1 MIDRTDPQWYRDAL
15 IYQVHVKS
23 FFDSNNDGV
32 GDFAGVTAKLDYIR
46 DLGVT
51 AIWLMPF
58 YPSPLRDDGYDIQEY
73 LDINPSYGTL
83 DDFRVFVEA
92 AHERGIRVIT
102 ELVINHTSDQHPWF
116 QRARNAPKG
125 SPERDFYVWSDTN
138 ELYGDT
144 RIIFLDT
151 EASNWTWDP
160 VAGQYFWHRFYSHQP
175 DLNFDNPAVLEAV
188 LDAMRYWLDMGVD
201 GLRLDA
207 IPYLIE
213 RDGTNCENL
222 PETHEVIKK
231 IRAALDARYPDK
243 MLLAEANQWPEETA
257 PYFGDGDECH
267 LSFHFPLMPR
277 MYMALA
283 QEDRHPITDI
293 MRQTPEI
300 PDGCQW
306 AIFLRNHDEL
316 TLEMVTDKERDYLW
330 TFYAADRRARINLGI
345 RRRLAPLLEN
355 DRRKIELLNSLL
367 FSMPGTPVMY
377 YGDEIGMGD
386 NIYLG
391 DRDGVRTPMQWSPD
405 RNGGFS
411 RCDPARLFLPTIQD
425 PIYGF
430 DAVNVESQSRT
441 PASLYNWMRRL
452 IAVRRGSRAFGRGT
466 LRFLYP
472 SNRKV
477 LAYLREFDG
486 ETILCVVN
494 VSRAPQAVELD
505 LQEFAG
511 ATPVEMSGNTAF
523 PRIGELPYL
532 LTLAAYGFFWF
543 QLSKSDAQQ
552 GGLPA
557 IQPEL
562 FTLVLTKG
570 LGSLLEGREREAV
583 ERTILPNYITTRRWF
598 GAKGGRVQA
607 VRLLDYAVMAN
618 RAGQESFLLPS
629 FRVELRSG
637 EHQTYSMPLA
647 FEEGESDA
655 NLPYAVARVRQ
666 GRRTGLAFGAA
677 SSPDFTLT
685 ALDAIRDG
693 REVRTVGGGRLVF
706 ESTSGFDREMSVE
719 AGDVKRLSGEQSNTS
734 IQIGEAMVLKIYR
747 RLQSGIHP
755 EVEVGRFLTEVAG
768 FANTP
773 ATLGTIEYL
782 DPQGRHVALGI
793 LQSFVRNQGDAW
805 RLTLDRLARELDTLA
820 LSPPAE
826 DEDALAEATA
836 SYLRY
841 AETLGRRTGE
851 MHVAFATPTEDA
863 AFAAEPMTLDDIVV
877 SATDAREQASRAFA
891 ALSALRDLAPPASD
905 LVQSLVARQAECLA
919 AIESLSNAP
928 IGAIKTRVHG
938 DYHLG
943 QVLIAQDDVMIVDF
957 EGEPS
962 RPAEERRQKTSPLRD
977 VAGMLRS
984 FAYAAD
990 HAARDV
996 AGRLPESAGRVT
1008 ELAREWLA
1016 LVETSY
1022 LQAYEGATAGSP
1034 VWVADDESR
1043 RALLRLYLLSK
1054 ALYEVNYEA
1063 NNRPDW
1069 IETPVR
1075 GVLSLLDDDQ
1085 GASA

>member
-1 MIDRTDPQWYRDAL
+1 MIDRSETQWYRDAL

-23 FFDSNNDGV
+23 FFDANNDGV

-46 DLGVT
+46 DLGIT

-58 YPSPLRDDGYDIQEY
+58 YPSPLRDDGYDIQDY
-73 LDINPSYGTL
+73 NDINPSYGTME
-83 DDFRVFVEA
+83 DFRLFVDE

-116 QRARNAPKG
+116 QAARNAPKG
-125 SPERDFYVWSDTN
+125 SPERDFYVWSDTDQ
-138 ELYGDT
+138 LYADT

-151 EASNWTWDP
+151 EPSNWTWDP
-160 VAGQYFWHRFYSHQP
+160 VAGQYFWHRFYAHQP
-175 DLNFDNPAVLEAV
+175 DLNFDNPHVLEAV
-188 LDAMRYWLDMGVD
+188 LDAMRYWLDLGVD

-222 PETHEVIKK
+222 PETHEVIRK
-231 IRAALDARYPDK
+231 IRAALDERYPDR

-257 PYFGDGDECH
+257 PYFGNGDECH

-300 PDGCQW
+300 PEGCQW

-316 TLEMVTDKERDYLW
+316 TLEMVTDRERDYLW
-330 TFYAADRRARINLGI
+330 TFYAADRRMRINLGI

-411 RCDPARLFLPTIQD
+411 RADPARLYLPTIQD
-425 PIYGF
+425 AIYGF
-430 DAVNVESQSRT
+430 DAVNVESQSRI
-441 PASLYNWMRRL
+441 PASLYNWMRRM
-452 IAVRRGSRAFGRGT
+452 IAIRRASRAFGRGS

-477 LAYLREFDG
+477 LAYIREHDG
-486 ETILCVVN
+486 ERILCVVN

-505 LQEFAG
+505 LSDFSG
-511 ATPVEMSGNTAF
+511 ATPVEMTGGTSF
-523 PRIGELPYL
+523 PRVGDLPYL
-532 LTLAAYGFFWF
+532 LTLPAYGFFWF
-543 QLSKSDAQQ
+543 QLVTVAMQ
-552 GGLPA
+552 GDTRFGPA
-557 IQPEL
+557 AQPEL
-562 FTLVLTKG
+562 FTLVLTDG
-570 LGSLLEGREREAV
+570 LGSLLEGRERQAV
-583 ERTILPNYITTRRWF
+583 ERTILPQYVTTRRWF
-598 GAKGGRVQA
+598 AAKGGRIKS

-618 RAGQESFLLPS
+618 RAGQDSFLLPS
-629 FRVELRSG
+629 FQVELRSG
-637 EHQTYSMPLA
+637 ETQTYSMPLA
-647 FEEGESDA
+647 FEEGEADTL
-655 NLPYAVARVRQ
+655 LPYAVARVRH
-666 GRRTGLAFGAA
+666 GRQTGLAFGAA

-685 ALDAIRDG
+685 ALDAIRDD
-693 REVRTVGGGRLVF
+693 RVVDTVGGGRLVF
-706 ESTSGFDREMSVE
+706 AATPSFDRDASFET
-719 AGDVKRLSGEQSNTS
+719 ADVRRLSGEQSNTS
-734 IQIGEAMVLKIYR
+734 IQIGESMVLKIYR

-755 EVEVGRFLTEVAG
+755 EVEVGRFLTDVG
-768 FANTP
+768 FRNTP
-773 ATLGTIEYL
+773 ATLGTIEYH
-782 DPQGRHVALGI
+782 DPQDRVVPLGI
-793 LQSFVRNQGDAW
+793 LQSFARNQGDAW
-805 RLTLDRLARELDTLA
+805 RLTLESLTRELDTLA
-820 LSPPAE
+820 LSPPEHA
-826 DEDALAEATA
+826 AVLAEATA
-836 SYLRY
+836 PYLRY
-841 AETLGRRTGE
+841 AQTLGRRTGE
-851 MHVAFATPTEDA
+851 MHVAFATPSEIP
-863 AFAAEPMTLDDIVV
+863 AFAAEPMRADDVAV
-877 SATDAREQASRAFA
+877 SVADARDQAERAFK
-891 ALSALRDLAPPASD
+891 ALAQLRDLAPAAAEIVAS
-905 LVQSLVARQAECLA
+905 LA
-919 AIESLSNAP
+919 ARREECFAAIDRLNVAP
-928 IGAIKTRVHG
+928 EGALKTRIHG

-962 RPAEERRQKTSPLRD
+962 RPSEERRQKTSPLRD
-977 VAGMLRS
+977 VAGMMRS

-990 HAARDV
+990 NATREV
-996 AGRLPESAGRVT
+996 AGRLPESAGRIA

-1016 LVETSY
+1016 LVEARY
-1022 LQAYEGATAGSP
+1022 LTAYEDATAQSP
-1034 VWVADDESR
+1034 VWVADDDTR
-1043 RALLRLYLLSK
+1043 RALMRLYLLSK

-1075 GVLSLLDDDQ
+1075 GVLSLLDQ
-1085 GASA
+1085 GT